1 MHALWMGVPTL
12 TLIGDTYPSAQ
23 GGAVNNRAGLSQ
35 YFIADSQAE
44 FVAKAL
50 FLAENKDILKNM
62 KYSLRAHMVE
72 NYAGNLEALLNGFDK
87 SVSIAW
93 EKWCK
98 NEKLMNFKIKP
109 EDISCMN
116 LTTC

>member
-1 MHALWMGVPTL
+1 
-12 TLIGDTYPSAQ
+12 
-23 GGAVNNRAGLSQ
+23 
-35 YFIADSQAE
+35 
-44 FVAKAL
+44 
-50 FLAENKDILKNM
+50 M

-109 EDISCMN
+109 EDISCKEEN
-116 LTTC
+116 TFIQRY